1 MVQVSKITKRRKS
14 IMRTTI
20 KTRNFKNSHK
30 EAFFQTS
37 RTWRF
42 SLNNPKNHKVI
53 RKPRKQETNQS
64 KIKNTSKNDKSRI
77 IQEIYEMFNETFNVD
92 DIDDLDDLD
101 VEMSEMN
108 DDVDNDID
116 EEIVDEEIV
125 DEEMVDAEDN
135 NCDKCTTDVH
145 VDFNKTSVA
154 NQVTENDTSS
164 IAQSL
169 DPLGPCG
176 GVSDTKDKGVK
187 YDFICDCCK
196 SKFKIQILLSI

>member
-20 KTRNFKNSHK
+20 KTRNFKTSHK

-37 RTWRF
+37 RTLRF

-64 KIKNTSKNDKSRI
+64 KNKNTSKNDKSRI

-108 DDVDNDID
+108 DDVDIDI
-116 EEIVDEEIV
+116 DEEIV

-145 VDFNKTSVA
+145 VDDVDVNKTGGA

-164 IAQSL
+164 ISQSP